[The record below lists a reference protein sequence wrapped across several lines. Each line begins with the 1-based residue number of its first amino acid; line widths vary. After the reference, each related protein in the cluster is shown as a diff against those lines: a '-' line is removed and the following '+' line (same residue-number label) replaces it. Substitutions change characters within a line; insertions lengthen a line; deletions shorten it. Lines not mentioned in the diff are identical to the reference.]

1 MNEKKKLDANKDDG
15 DNIVESTVCLV
26 ARGRNS
32 MDGIFQFIILRY
44 FDSGMC
50 VCVCEERRKKRFCF
64 FRTMLEIQ
72 LIESNLIVFS

>member
-32 MDGIFQFIILRY
+32 MDESSNLSFYVTLIRA
-44 FDSGMC
+44 C